1 MPGRTAE
8 RRTLPADGRDGDR
21 TVHRDA
27 VAPDHGVEV
36 REPDRSRG
44 ALAGALIPEILL
56 LAGAVYVFVE
66 AGSFTS
72 SQHAGQLG
80 PAFWPRLAAI
90 GLGVALLVRIIQ
102 TIREHRLPVV
112 REVGE
117 FDDIGVESGKVNW
130 RTAAIGMGLAA
141 GYVLATMFLGYMFA
155 TVLFLAAFIWIGGQ
169 RTWYAP
175 LVAVAGGLV
184 MTYVFVGVVYVS
196 VPTGVGIFD
205 TVTVA
210 VYELLGIQ

>member
-8 RRTLPADGRDGDR
+8 PRTLPADGRDDDR
-21 TVHRDA
+21 RVERAGPAADRR
-27 VAPDHGVEV
+27 VEV
-36 REPDRSRG
+36 RAPDRGRG
-44 ALAGALIPEILL
+44 ALARALIPEVVL

-66 AGSFTS
+66 AGSFTAR
-72 SQHAGQLG
+72 QQPGQLG
-80 PAFWPRLAAI
+80 PAFWPRLAAV
-90 GLGVALLVRIIQ
+90 GLGVALLVRIVQ
-102 TIREHRLPVV
+102 TIRARRLPVV
-112 REVGE
+112 RKVSE
-117 FDDIGVESGKVNW
+117 FDDIGVESGPVNW

-141 GYVLATMFLGYMFA
+141 GYVLATMFLGYMLA
-155 TVLFLAAFIWIGGQ
+155 TIAFLAAFIWVGGQ

-196 VPTGVGIFD
+196 VPTGVGVFD
-205 TVTVA
+205 SLTVA

>member
-8 RRTLPADGRDGDR
+8 RRTLPADGRDDDRRVERDGD
-21 TVHRDA
+21 
-27 VAPDHGVEV
+27 APQRGVEV
-36 REPDRSRG
+36 QEPDRRRG
-44 ALAGALIPEILL
+44 AIAGALIPELVLL
-56 LAGAVYVFVE
+56 GGAVYVFVE
-66 AGSFTS
+66 AGNFTS

-80 PAFWPRLAAI
+80 PAFWPRLAAV
-90 GLGVALLVRIIQ
+90 GLGVALLVRIVQ

-155 TVLFLAAFIWIGGQ
+155 TIVFLAAFIWVGGQ
-169 RTWYAP
+169 HTWYAP

-196 VPTGVGIFD
+196 VPTGVGVFD

>member
-1 MPGRTAE
+1 MPERTAE
-8 RRTLPADGRDGDR
+8 RRTLPADGRDADR
-21 TVHRDA
+21 RVERDEA
-27 VAPDHGVEV
+27 APERGVEV
-36 REPDRSRG
+36 REPDRGRG
-44 ALAGALIPEILL
+44 ALASALIPELAL
-56 LAGAVYVFVE
+56 LAGAVYVFVK

-80 PAFWPRLAAI
+80 PAFWPRIAAV
-90 GLGVALLVRIIQ
+90 GLGVALLVRIVQ

-112 REVGE
+112 RKVGE

-155 TVLFLAAFIWIGGQ
+155 TIVFLAAFIWFGGQ
-169 RTWYAP
+169 RTWYGP
-175 LVAVAGGLV
+175 IVAIAGGLV

-196 VPTGVGIFD
+196 VPTGVGVFD